1 MIIVGLGN
9 PGEEY
14 SETRHNAGRMAVC
27 AFAKKYIEGDF
38 EYTKKAQ
45 AQVLEGKVAKE
56 KVTLVLPDT
65 FMNKSG
71 ESMKAF
77 VKFPKQA
84 KKMIVVHDDLDI
96 PLGKFKVSFNKS
108 SGGHK
113 GVESVI
119 RAVKTQEFYRIRI
132 GVSPATAS
140 GKIKKPS
147 GDDLINNFIVAP
159 FKPKEMEELKAVI
172 KHVVGCL
179 EMAVSDNVDRA
190 MSEYNALSNK

>member
-1 MIIVGLGN
+1 MIIIGLGN

-27 AFAKKYIEGDF
+27 AFAKKHIEGDF
-38 EYTKKAQ
+38 EYNKKVN
-45 AQVLEGKVAKE
+45 AQVLEGKLAKE
-56 KVTLVLPDT
+56 KVILVLPDT

-71 ESMKAF
+71 ESVKGF

-119 RAVKTQEFYRIRI
+119 KAVKTQEFYRIRI
-132 GVSPATAS
+132 GVSPQTPS

-147 GDDLINNFIVAP
+147 GEDLVNNFIVAP
-159 FKPKEMEELKAVI
+159 FKPKETDELKAVV
-172 KHVVGCL
+172 KHIVGCL
-179 EMAVSDNVDRA
+179 EMALTDSVDRA
-190 MSEYNALSNK
+190 MSEYNALANK